1 MKCVVCTSK
10 TKVVESRDDKR
21 RRECLSCGYRFN
33 TVEVEAT
40 GEGSHPSSGTRNKPL
55 ARKVRPKKVK
65 VPSKEVVPTPAVDP
79 SPFHVAEHRK
89 TKVGA
94 IEDLR
99 EAKALREFDENWYGN

>member
-10 TKVVESRDDKR
+10 TKVVESRDYKR

-55 ARKVRPKKVK
+55 VRKARAKKVQAT
-65 VPSKEVVPTPAVDP
+65 SKEVVPAPAVEP
-79 SPFHVAEHRK
+79 SPFHVADQRK
-89 TKVGA
+89 TKAGV

-99 EAKALREFDENWYGN
+99 EDRALQKLESDWYGD